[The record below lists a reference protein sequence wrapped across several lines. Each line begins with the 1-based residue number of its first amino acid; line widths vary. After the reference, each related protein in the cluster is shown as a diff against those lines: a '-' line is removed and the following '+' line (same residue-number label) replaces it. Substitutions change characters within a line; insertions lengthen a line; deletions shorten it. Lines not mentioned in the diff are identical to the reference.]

1 MFKLKTIDS
10 YGKEIY
16 APENNVI
23 IGVQCN
29 DPIIEIMENYVSDED
44 DWSLPDL
51 IKMIK
56 RDLESSE
63 KRFLEDDLK
72 RLFRELGISD

>member
-1 MFKLKTIDS
+1 MFKLRTVDS
-10 YGKEIY
+10 IGNEMY

-29 DPIIEIMENYVSDED
+29 DPIIDIMENYVSDED
-44 DWSLPDL
+44 DLSLPDL
-51 IKMIK
+51 IKVIK
-56 RDLESSE
+56 SDLESTE

-72 RLFRELGISD
+72 RLFRELEISD